1 MTGSRPTTS
10 HTSSGR
16 RRGTRRLLL
25 LVTCCAVAIG
35 TWAISR
41 PSIAHNGEQIG
52 SGNGGG
58 EGPALF
64 DVPCVNGVA
73 ATYPCSNVD
82 LLAYMPRSTIGGG
95 KNISDLWGWTDPQTG
110 KEYALVGRSTGTAFV
125 DISIPTQPVYLG
137 DLPTETVESSWR
149 EIKTY
154 GTYAFIVSE
163 APFHGMQVF
172 DLTQLRTVTA
182 PPVTFTDTAHYSGF
196 SNCHNLVMNTQTGFA
211 YGVGT
216 NTCAGGLHMIDVH
229 DPLNPTYAGCFSADG
244 YTHDAECVTYT
255 GPDNRYTGHEVCFN
269 CNEDT
274 LTIVDVTNKSAPVML
289 SRTGYSGWG
298 YVHQGWLTAD
308 QSHFLQDDEFDELNY
323 NHNTYTYVWDV
334 SNLLAPVMTGHY
346 TGSTAAID
354 HNQFVRAFPSGE
366 YTFQANYRAG
376 LRVLRLDDLTQPA
389 LHEVAYFDVFPA
401 DDAGGFNGAWGN
413 YPFFASGNV
422 IVSGI
427 EQGLYVL
434 RPHVDAP
441 PAPTPTPTQPVSAA
455 YDVSGHVRYHRTGL
469 PVSGAAVY
477 LQGPT
482 PGMVQTDSSGQFALN
497 SLSGDMWSVQPQKTG
512 DAGNAI
518 TAADAVVALQAA
530 VHAVTPDAE
539 QQMACDVSGDG
550 RITATDALLMLYY
563 KVGLIS
569 AFPVTLA
576 CASDW
581 AFTPEPAAAANGQ
594 SAAPVVGSSNCQ
606 LGAIDWRPLAS
617 SATNQDF
624 SAVLFGDCSG
634 NWVPSTGSSVPGRA
648 PGGESVHGRG
658 SVRVGGALRAARS
671 DAVRVPLYVQAA
683 GSYHSVDL
691 QLSYDPTRL
700 HLLGVR
706 RVRQARGALA
716 AVNQR
721 VPGVLTISLA
731 SVDPLRSG
739 AVLVLQFQGR
749 AGEASSLIRVANAL
763 VGER

>member
-1 MTGSRPTTS
+1 M
-10 HTSSGR
+10 
-16 RRGTRRLLL
+16 L
-25 LVTCCAVAIG
+25 AIG
-35 TWAISR
+35 TWSVTR
-41 PSIAHNGEQIG
+41 PSSAHDGEQIG
-52 SGNGGG
+52 GGTSGG

-64 DVPCVNGVA
+64 DAPCVNGIA
-73 ATYPCSNVD
+73 GTYPCRNVD

-95 KNISDLWGWTDPQTG
+95 KSISDIWGWTDPQTG

-125 DISIPTQPVYLG
+125 DISNPTQPVYLG

-154 GTYAFIVSE
+154 GNYAFIVSE

-172 DLTQLRTVTA
+172 DLTQLRSVTT
-182 PPVTFTDTAHYSGF
+182 PPVTFTDTAHYAGF
-196 SNCHNLVMNTQTGFA
+196 SNCHDLVMNTDTGFA

-229 DPLNPTYAGCFSADG
+229 DPLNPTSAGCFSADG
-244 YTHDAECVTYT
+244 YTHDAECVAYS

-274 LTIVDVTNKSAPVML
+274 LTVVDVTVKSAPVML
-289 SRTGYSGWG
+289 SRTSYTGWG

-308 QSHFLQDDEFDELNY
+308 QSHFLHDDELDEINS

-334 SNLLAPVMTGHY
+334 SNLLAPSLLGHY
-346 TGSTAAID
+346 TASTPAID
-354 HNQFVRAFPSGE
+354 HNQFIRTLPSGE

-376 LRVLRLDDLTQPA
+376 LRVLRIDDVTQPA
-389 LHEVAYFDVFPA
+389 LHEVAYFDIFPA
-401 DDAGGFNGAWGN
+401 DDATGFNGAWGN

-441 PAPTPTPTQPVSAA
+441 PAPTPTPTPTVAAA
-455 YDVSGHVRYHRTGL
+455 YDVSGHVRYHGTGR
-469 PVSGAAVY
+469 PVSGAALY

-482 PGMVQTDSSGQFALN
+482 PGMVQTDSGGQFTLSA
-497 SLSGDMWSVQPQKTG
+497 LSGDIWSVQPQKSG

-530 VHAVTPDAE
+530 VQAVTLDAD

-550 RITATDALLMLYY
+550 RITATDALLMLNY

-576 CASDW
+576 CVSDW
-581 AFTPEPAAAANGQ
+581 AFMPEPVAVANGE
-594 SAAPVVGSSNCQ
+594 SAAPVIAASSCQ
-606 LGAIDWRPLAS
+606 LGTIDWRPLAS
-617 SATNQDF
+617 SAADQDF
-624 SAVLFGDCSG
+624 GAVLFGDCSG
-634 NWVPSTGSSVPGRA
+634 NWQPSTGSSVPGRV
-648 PGGESVHGRG
+648 PGAEGARGRG
-658 SVRVGGALRAARS
+658 SVRVGGALRTPRRDS
-671 DAVRVPLYVQAA
+671 VRVPLYVQAT
-683 GSYHSVDL
+683 GPFHSLDL

-706 RVRQARGALA
+706 RVRHARGALA
-716 AVNQR
+716 AINQH
-721 VPGVLTISLA
+721 VPGVLTISMA
-731 SVDPLRSG
+731 SVEPLRSG

-749 AGEASSLIRVANAL
+749 FAGVSAPVRVASAL
-763 VGER
+763 VGEK